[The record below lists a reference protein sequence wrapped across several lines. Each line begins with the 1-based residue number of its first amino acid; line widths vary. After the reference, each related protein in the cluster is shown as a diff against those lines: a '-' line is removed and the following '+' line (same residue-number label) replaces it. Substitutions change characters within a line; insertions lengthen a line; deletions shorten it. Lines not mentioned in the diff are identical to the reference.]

1 MAPFL
6 MAFFTIVL
14 IVATL
19 YFLSMIMSGKPESR

>member
-14 IVATL
+14 IAATL

>member
-14 IVATL
+14 IVAAL
-19 YFLSMIMSGKPESR
+19 YFLSMIMSGKSESR